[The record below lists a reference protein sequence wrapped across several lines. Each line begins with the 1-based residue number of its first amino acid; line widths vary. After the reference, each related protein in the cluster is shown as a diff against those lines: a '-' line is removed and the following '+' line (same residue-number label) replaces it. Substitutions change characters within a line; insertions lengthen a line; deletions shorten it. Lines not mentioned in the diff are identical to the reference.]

1 MNKTRLI
8 ASTGRERTRMGDI
21 PHFAEGLYELMPNTF
36 AWMVPNGSWG
46 ETNLGLVRCGDQ
58 SVLID
63 TCWDLHFMREML
75 SHAAPVLD
83 GAPIRHVINTHA
95 DGDHCWGNQLF
106 ADQTITSTHASA
118 AQIHQHRPAQ
128 LRALQWGASL
138 FQRLPIGN
146 VDTLGRY
153 MGDMLRP
160 YRFNGVNVL
169 AANQTFSGTSS
180 IEVNGVMLRLIE
192 VGPAHTNGD
201 CIVHV
206 PDRHVVYTGD
216 ILFVGVTPVAWA
228 GPVSRIVSAL
238 QQVQTMQAKVIV
250 PGHGPLATLTDV
262 QLQIDYWD
270 WLQTSLQPMAQTGLS
285 PHQASQQCLQSTRF
299 KHSAFASWLAPER
312 LFTSACTLYR
322 EWGVNTQEMKGPL
335 GTLDH
340 FRKQAS
346 LAPSPSQSWSAA
358 P

>member
-1 MNKTRLI
+1 MNKARLI
-8 ASTGRERTRMGDI
+8 AGTGRERTRMGDTA
-21 PHFAEGLYELMPNTF
+21 HFAEGLYELMPDTF

-63 TCWDLHFMREML
+63 TCWDLYFMREML
-75 SHAAPVLD
+75 AHVAPVLN

-106 ADQTITSTHASA
+106 ADQTITSTQASA
-118 AQIHQHRPAQ
+118 AQMHRHPPSQ
-128 LRALQWGASL
+128 LRALKWGSSF
-138 FQRLPIGN
+138 FQHVPMGN
-146 VDTLGRY
+146 VDALGRY
-153 MGDMLRP
+153 MGNMLRP
-160 YRFNGVNVL
+160 YRFKGVNVL
-169 AANQTFSGTSS
+169 AANRTFSGETS
-180 IEVNGVMLRLIE
+180 IEINGVVLRLIE
-192 VGPAHTNGD
+192 VGPAHTDGD

-206 PDRHVVYTGD
+206 PERHVVYTGD

-228 GPVSRIVSAL
+228 GPVSHIVSAL
-238 QQVQTMQAKVIV
+238 RQAQAMQATVVV

-270 WLQTSLQPMAQTGLS
+270 WLQSSLQPMAQAGMS
-285 PHQASQQCLQSTRF
+285 PHQASRNCLQSKAFRD
-299 KHSAFASWLAPER
+299 SVFASWFAPER

-322 EWGVNTQEMKGPL
+322 EWGLSTRCMAGPL

-346 LAPSPSQSWSAA
+346 LVPDARK
-358 P
+358 